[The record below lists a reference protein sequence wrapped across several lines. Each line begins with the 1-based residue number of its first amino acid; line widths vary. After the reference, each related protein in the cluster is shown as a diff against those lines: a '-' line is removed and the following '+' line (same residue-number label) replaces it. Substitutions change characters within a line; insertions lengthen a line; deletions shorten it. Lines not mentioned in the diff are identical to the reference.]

1 MLAAVVFAGA
11 VFARNLDGNDATVQ
25 ASEMFDEQSATAKK
39 LDEIDAIGETI
50 RIDVTKNYHRD
61 SSSDFSAVQV
71 DGTDKIAAKELS
83 PIDFEN

>member
-1 MLAAVVFAGA
+1 VLSIVLFAGA
-11 VFARNLDGNDATVQ
+11 VFVWSLDGNDATVQ
-25 ASEMFDEQSATAKK
+25 ASEMLDEQSATAKE

-50 RIDVTKNYHRD
+50 GIDVPKNNHRD